1 MSDEEMAVGGRAM
14 NGDTRVHRYVLV
26 VDRGDPRRLT
36 GLVVAAV
43 YTEPGQDTRRLGFF
57 HLEEPPGDLPGRAM
71 GARIAELVAALD
83 PGVPVHVMC
92 GVTLD
97 GKAFARKIIV
107 PAVMEHLR
115 QAEPPR
121 EATYETYAAHVRGGV
136 KEMGRKISLSERIS
150 ALSIALELRTVV
162 VPKAVPMAEGVLRA
176 LKNYDPSNAVVEDGQ
191 DKWNAIEHEGIITA
205 IAAAHTT
212 LGEAM
217 LYTPRGDRAHAALED
232 PRKSP
237 ASFVG
242 HPTIA
247 VPESYFEGGIGQRI
261 SGTAT
266 GGYHGNIGG
275 RWPA

>member
-1 MSDEEMAVGGRAM
+1 
-14 NGDTRVHRYVLV
+14 VHRYVLV

-43 YTEPGQDTRRLGFF
+43 FTEPGEDTRRLGFF

-71 GARIAELVAALD
+71 GQRIADLVTALD
-83 PGVPVHVMC
+83 PLIAVHVMC

-97 GKAFARKIIV
+97 GKQFARKIIM
-107 PAVMEHLR
+107 PSVMEALR
-115 QAEPPR
+115 EEGSAR
-121 EATYETYAAHVRGGV
+121 EVSWETYAAHVRGGV
-136 KEMGRKISLSERIS
+136 KEVGRKISLSERIS

-162 VPKAVPMAEGVLRA
+162 VPRSVGLAESVLRA
-176 LKNYDPSNAVVEDGQ
+176 LKNYDPTNTVVEDGT

-212 LGEAM
+212 LGEAS
-217 LYTPRGDRAHAALED
+217 LYTPRGDRAHAQLED
-232 PRKSP
+232 PRKAP
-237 ASFVG
+237 ASFVR

-247 VPESYFEGGIGQRI
+247 VPEAYFEGGIGQKI